1 VAQPAPRQPR
11 PEANPHHAAL
21 VATQLEAALAE
32 RAWSAA
38 SPDGAPSFRVFF
50 IRRGRAAFRPRD
62 GAALELVA
70 PQILWLP
77 SAARGEF
84 RLAAGGDGAALLA
97 NEDIVWRTISE
108 NPLAAHLRPLLD
120 RILVAAAG
128 LAEIDMLFAALA
140 RESRDPGPGAPV
152 MTGLYLGLLL
162 MHLWREGGLARA
174 SDTLAAGAP
183 TAQRFRQLV
192 ELHYRDN
199 LGLDDYAR
207 MLGVARAHLHEA
219 CARAFARPPQRL
231 VHERLIAE
239 ARVRLRDTAQ
249 TVEQIAYGL
258 GFRDPAYFSRFFSR
272 RVGMSPGGYRKASR
286 IAPPQAPTSFS
297 AWP

>member
-1 VAQPAPRQPR
+1 LRQPAPR
-11 PEANPHHAAL
+11 PEANPHRAVL
-21 VATQLEAALAE
+21 VATQLGAALAE

-38 SPDGAPSFRVFF
+38 SLDGAPCFRAFYV
-50 IRRGRAAFRPRD
+50 RRGRAAFHPRAD
-62 GAALELVA
+62 AAVELAA

-77 SAARGEF
+77 FAVRGEF
-84 RLAAGGDGAALLA
+84 RLAAGGEGAALLA
-97 NEDIVWRTISE
+97 SEDIVWRTIGE
-108 NPLAAHLRPLLD
+108 NPLAAQLRPLLD

-140 RESRDPGPGAPV
+140 RESREPGAGAPV
-152 MTGLYLGLLL
+152 MSALYLGLLL

-174 SDTLAAGAP
+174 SDALAAGAP

-192 ELHYRDN
+192 ELRFRDN

-207 MLGVARAHLHEA
+207 LLGVARAHLHDA
-219 CARAFARPPQRL
+219 CARAFGRPPQRL

-249 TVEQIAYGL
+249 TIEQIAYGL

-272 RVGMSPGGYRKASR
+272 RVGMSPGAYRKAVR
-286 IAPPQAPTSFS
+286 VAPPQAPTSFA

>member
-1 VAQPAPRQPR
+1 MSQPPR
-11 PEANPHHAAL
+11 PRLEPNPHRPAL

-38 SPDGAPSFRVFF
+38 SLDGAPCFRVFF
-50 IRRGRAAFRPRD
+50 VRRGRAVFRPRD
-62 GAALELVA
+62 GAALELIA

-77 SAARGEF
+77 FAARGEF
-84 RLAAGGDGAALLA
+84 RLAAGADGASLLA
-97 NEDIVWRTISE
+97 SEDIVWRTIGE
-108 NPLAAHLRPLLD
+108 NPLAGQLRPLLD
-120 RILVAAAG
+120 RLLVASAG
-128 LAEIDMLFAALA
+128 LAEIDTVFAALA

-152 MTGLYLGLLL
+152 MAGLYLGLLL

-174 SDTLAAGAP
+174 ADALAAGAP

-199 LGLDDYAR
+199 LGLDDFAR
-207 MLGVARAHLHEA
+207 LLGVTRGHLHEA
-219 CARAFARPPQRL
+219 CARAFARSPQRL

-239 ARVRLRDTAQ
+239 ARVRLRDTGQ
-249 TVEQIAYGL
+249 TAEQIAYGL

-272 RVGMSPGGYRKASR
+272 RAGMSPGAYRKTSR
-286 IAPPQAPTSFS
+286 VAPPQAPTSFA

>member
-1 VAQPAPRQPR
+1 MSQPAPRRPR
-11 PEANPHHAAL
+11 PEANPHRAAL

-32 RAWSAA
+32 RVWSAA
-38 SPDGAPSFRVFF
+38 SLDGAPCFRVFF
-50 IRRGRAAFRPRD
+50 VRRGRAMFQPRD

-77 SAARGEF
+77 FAARGEF

-97 NEDIVWRTISE
+97 NEDIVWRTIGE
-108 NPLAAHLRPLLD
+108 NPLAAQLRPLLD

-140 RESRDPGPGAPV
+140 RELRDPGPGAPV
-152 MTGLYLGLLL
+152 MAGLYLGLLL

-174 SDTLAAGAP
+174 SDALAAGAP

-207 MLGVARAHLHEA
+207 MLGVARAHLHEVL
-219 CARAFARPPQRL
+219 R
-231 VHERLIAE
+231 
-239 ARVRLRDTAQ
+239 ARVRP
-249 TVEQIAYGL
+249 
-258 GFRDPAYFSRFFSR
+258 PA
-272 RVGMSPGGYRKASR
+272 A
-286 IAPPQAPTSFS
+286 APRP
-297 AWP
+297 